1 MASLFQHLDQRFQKD
16 VLNKWAP
23 VLNAAGGISDYNK
36 RLSTAIILENT
47 QRSCEGQ
54 VSALNESYESGAIS
68 SGPGT
73 TQGNA
78 FGNYTPGDY
87 GSTDARMPSI
97 VIPTARRIFPELLA
111 HEVVGVQPMTGP
123 VGFAFAFRA
132 RYGANGKGNA
142 VAGVTEMGYNSMDS
156 AHTGAAMAAPT
167 GDAAMWAAFAGAS
180 AGPNGYGVNTFGPDG
195 QGQGAGE
202 NPSEWWGIGTDF
214 PMAQFDVSKGTV
226 EAKTRKLGASWSL
239 EMAEDIKAVQGAN
252 IETEMTNIISY
263 ELKAELDREILAECV
278 KAAINGGSTSV
289 WSPVSADGRNQ
300 MERISTLYTSMLDR
314 ANAISITTR
323 RGPATFAIASPKV
336 CAVIERMQHYTLIN
350 NGSPVVDTGVVGVAK
365 VGTLRNGAMTLYRDT
380 FASGNYI
387 LMGYKGPHPYD
398 SGLIYCPYIPIE
410 LMKTM
415 SPNTFAPRIGV
426 RTRYGILNNL
436 FGAQNYY
443 HFMKIDDLTGSLL
456 AGDGERVFMF

>member
-1 MASLFQHLDQRFQKD
+1 MASLFQHLDQGFQKS

-23 VLNAAGGISDYNK
+23 ILNAAGGIADYNK

-47 QRSCEGQ
+47 ERSCGSQ
-54 VSALNESYESGAIS
+54 VSALSESYEAGAMQAQ
-68 SGPGT
+68 PGV
-73 TQGNA
+73 GNT
-78 FGNYTPGDY
+78 FGNYTPGAY
-87 GSTDARMPSI
+87 GDNDSRMPSI

-132 RYGANGKGNA
+132 RYGANGKGS
-142 VAGVTEMGYNSMDS
+142 VPQGTELGYNFMDS
-156 AHTGAAMAAPT
+156 AHTGASGLDAGVTGNAYWESFAGTPT
-167 GDAAMWAAFAGAS
+167 GTGA
-180 AGPNGYGVNTFGPDG
+180 YGTKVYGN
-195 QGQGAGE
+195 QGQGE
-202 NPSEWWGIGTDF
+202 NLNPSEWWGMGTDF

-263 ELKAELDREILAECV
+263 ELKAELDREILSECV
-278 KAAINGGSTSV
+278 KAAIVGGSTSV

-336 CAVIERMQHYTLIN
+336 CAIIERMQQYTLIN
-350 NGSPVVDTGVVGVAK
+350 NGSPVVDTGVIGVAK
-365 VGTLRNGAMTLYRDT
+365 VGTLRNGAMNLYRDT
-380 FASGNYI
+380 FAAGNYI
-387 LMGYKGPHPYD
+387 LLGYKGPHPYD

-436 FGAQNYY
+436 FGAANYY
-443 HFMKIDDLTGSLL
+443 HFMKIDDLTGTLL
-456 AGDGERVFMF
+456 GSESERIFLY